1 MGGTSRPHDRFADF
15 LRQHDLVQV
24 QRVLLSPAD
33 ADAPVARA
41 TDHGDP
47 GLSSP
52 GLPDLSKAQGW
63 IAEWASALKIII
75 TGWMVHGNC
84 ANGKSVLPS
93 EHVPNTQFFG
103 RSAGA

>member
-1 MGGTSRPHDRFADF
+1 MGVKSIPQDRFADF

-24 QRVLLSPAD
+24 QRVLLSPPD
-33 ADAPVARA
+33 ADAPVATVA
-41 TDHGDP
+41 DHGAP

-75 TGWMVHGNC
+75 TGWVAHGNC